1 VTIPD
6 GAARQRTSCRTALAI
21 ALAPSLFSASPAR
34 ALIQGATCGASQPE
48 VKAVAF
54 HGNSSIPSQT
64 LEATIETAPS
74 STVRR
79 LMRVFGTR
87 RCLPEGAL
95 ARDAARLML
104 FYRRKGYP
112 RVAVDTAVE
121 RAGTGGIR
129 VRFSIRENAPTVV
142 DSVEIRGVR
151 DAMRSRLRRGI
162 QLRPGDPLDRFSLEV
177 SSAAMVA
184 GLRRAGYLS
193 ATARS
198 GTRVDAAAT
207 HGVGWIEVTPGT
219 RVRLGDVHVDLR
231 GADSARPQIPASR
244 VAGITRL
251 RPGAVLGSHELTDA
265 RRSLEAVG
273 LYDEIRIAVDSSRQ
287 APVADGIA
295 DGHGTGIR
303 DGIVD
308 VTVGVVE
315 GSPNEVRLRAGYGT
329 LDCIR
334 LQLQGHRLGIA
345 RRPGRFEI
353 TTRLSKVA
361 VGKPLDFAPGFC
373 SSEVQA
379 DPYSSRLNYYV
390 GGTYAVTSLGPHGW
404 SRQISVYTERR
415 SEYLAYLKTTNIGG
429 SASLTHGFGKDW
441 SGTAAYDLSYGRTEA
456 EPAVLCATFSACLA
470 ADREQFSETL
480 PFGLLSIAAT
490 FDNTDAPLDPTR
502 GVSLRAEGRIA
513 PRWLGTAV
521 RQQVAG
527 ARVNAAGYVSLA
539 KRVVLAGR
547 AQAAVVATIAGGDF
561 IPQGERLFAGGAS
574 TVRGFQQNEVGPRVY
589 LADSVRL
596 QEVRG
601 DTLVRA
607 LPPDSTH
614 WQAVP
619 TGGTTSAVANIE
631 LRVRPPVY
639 TSLIQFVAFVDGGK
653 VWTND
658 ETHQVND
665 TPFYVTPGVGVR
677 ASTPIG
683 PIRLD
688 IASNGYDPP
697 GGPAY
702 RDAPLGYETAPLY
715 CVSPGN
721 QLPVTGFGQTDA
733 QGKPIPPVQ
742 VEGPCP
748 ATFRP
753 SRKSGFFNRLT
764 ITFSIGQAF

>member
-21 ALAPSLFSASPAR
+21 ALASSLFSASPAR
-34 ALIQGATCGASQPE
+34 ALIQAATCVASQPE
-48 VKAVAF
+48 VKAVTF
-54 HGNSSIPSQT
+54 HGNASIPSQT

-79 LMRVFGTR
+79 LLRVFGTR
-87 RCLPEGAL
+87 RCLAEGAL
-95 ARDAARLML
+95 PRDAARLML

-121 RAGTGGIR
+121 RAGTGGVR

-142 DSVEIRGVR
+142 DSVEIRGVS
-151 DAMRSRLRRGI
+151 DEMRSRLRRGV
-162 QLRPGDPLDRFSLEV
+162 QLRPGDPLDRFSLEA
-177 SSAAMVA
+177 SSTAMVA
-184 GLRRAGYLS
+184 GLRRAGYLA

-198 GTRVDAAAT
+198 GTRVDSSAT
-207 HGVGWIEVTPGT
+207 HGVGWIEVTPGA
-219 RVRLGDVHVDLR
+219 RVRLGDVRVDAR
-231 GADSARPQIPASR
+231 GVDSARPQIPASR
-244 VAGITRL
+244 VAGLTRL

-265 RRSLEAVG
+265 RRSLEAIG
-273 LYDEIRIAVDSSRQ
+273 LYDEIRISVDSSRPTP
-287 APVADGIA
+287 AADGAA
-295 DGHGTGIR
+295 DGVGGGTG
-303 DGIVD
+303 DGVAD

-315 GSPNEVRLRAGYGT
+315 GSANEVRLRAGYGT

-334 LQLQGHRLGIA
+334 VQLQGHRLGVA

-361 VGKPLDFAPGFC
+361 VGKPLDFAPGLC

-390 GGTYAVTSLGPHGW
+390 GGTYAMNSLGPHGW

-429 SASLTHGFGKDW
+429 SASLTHGFGRNW

-480 PFGLLSIAAT
+480 PFGLLSVAAT
-490 FDNTDAPLDPTR
+490 FDNTDMPLDPTR
-502 GVSLRAEGRIA
+502 GVSVRAEGRIA
-513 PRWLGTAV
+513 PQWLGTAV
-521 RQQVAG
+521 RQQIGG
-527 ARVNAAGYVSLA
+527 ARLNVAGYVSLA

-547 AQAAVVATIAGGDF
+547 AQGAVVATLPGAEF

-589 LADSVRL
+589 LADSVTLR
-596 QEVRG
+596 EMDG
-601 DTLVRA
+601 DTLVWA

-614 WQAVP
+614 WRAVP
-619 TGGTTSAVANIE
+619 TGGTASAVANIE
-631 LRVRPPVY
+631 LRVRPPVL

-653 VWTND
+653 VWTSD
-658 ETHQVND
+658 ETQDFD
-665 TPFYVTPGVGVR
+665 TPFYVTPGIGVR

-688 IASNGYDPP
+688 IASNAYDPP

-721 QLPVTGFGQTDA
+721 RLRVTGFGQTDA
-733 QGKPIPPVQ
+733 QGRPIPPVQ
-742 VEGPCP
+742 EEGPCP

-753 SRKSGFFNRLT
+753 SRASGFFNRLT